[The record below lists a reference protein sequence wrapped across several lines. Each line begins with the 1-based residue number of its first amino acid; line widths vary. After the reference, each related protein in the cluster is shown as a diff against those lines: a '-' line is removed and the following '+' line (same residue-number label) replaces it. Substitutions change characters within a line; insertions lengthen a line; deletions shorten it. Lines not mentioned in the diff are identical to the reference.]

1 MLIGPRPTAP
11 WPGRVP
17 AGGTT
22 PRNPPHA
29 GLAGGALSSPQTAI
43 VHTPSIQPA
52 TASASRMAH
61 SAHAPAQDSN
71 PGTPL
76 ASPQVLHRC
85 WTPRCVQRNPRGPGA
100 RLWRGWPQD
109 VPTPHTIT
117 ADGACGRATR
127 WAVRRLAGVSGRSIP
142 AAAAA
147 AALFLASGCGLIGG
161 PSKVLVAVPDNITV
175 TSPDLSGKQASQ
187 AFSCHGAGRTPAI
200 HWSGAPAGTKSLA
213 LVMDDSAAP
222 ITPYIFWI
230 VFNIGPQSS
239 DIPAGQLP
247 PGARRAG
254 NSKGTIG
261 YDPPCPANPGHVYRF
276 TVYALDRKLSLPS
289 GVSAKTA
296 WMAIAAAAIARG
308 RLASVIN
315 P

>member
-1 MLIGPRPTAP
+1 
-11 WPGRVP
+11 
-17 AGGTT
+17 
-22 PRNPPHA
+22 
-29 GLAGGALSSPQTAI
+29 
-43 VHTPSIQPA
+43 
-52 TASASRMAH
+52 MAH
-61 SAHAPAQDSN
+61 SAPQPCCPATPTHLRRTATPAPSRF
-71 PGTPL
+71 
-76 ASPQVLHRC
+76 PQVLHRC
-85 WTPRCVQRNPRGPGA
+85 WTPRCVQRNPRGDAGRLPGRGVLVRAPGHPPGGACPALA
-100 RLWRGWPQD
+100 RVATGRAD
-109 VPTPHTIT
+109 AAYDHC
-117 ADGACGRATR
+117 DGACGRETR

-142 AAAAA
+142 AAAVA
-147 AALFLASGCGLIGG
+147 AALFFASGCGLIGG

-175 TSPDLSGKQASQ
+175 TSPDLSGKQVSQ
-187 AFSCHGAGRTPAI
+187 AFRFTAMARAGPRRFTGRA
-200 HWSGAPAGTKSLA
+200 HQRGTKSLA

-247 PGARRAG
+247 PGARRAD